1 MANTLKHVWVMATV
15 LKSKS
20 FQRNLLFSI
29 GGVFLLFA
37 VCFSVY
43 QYQREKE
50 YKIDILHSR
59 LQMYN
64 YEMVQTLGE
73 DSLTNQPLFHD
84 YVKRH
89 SMEGLRVSVIDKD
102 GRVIL
107 DSYSG
112 NVDTLGN
119 HLQRKEIQQALHN
132 GNGYDIKR
140 ISQSTHETYFY
151 SATRL
156 GNIIVRTAVPYSAE
170 LTRSL
175 QADNTYI
182 YFAIALTLLL
192 GIVLYLSTHRIS
204 RHIGYLRE
212 FAVKAEKGEELDH
225 ELERRLP
232 DDELG
237 DISHTIIMLY
247 WKLRHSE
254 EDKVRIKR
262 QLTQNAAH
270 ELKTPA
276 ASIHGYLE
284 SILDNPDMPE
294 EKKKHF
300 LERCYAQSERMNK
313 LLFDMSALTKLDE
326 MDDNQSQIRQ
336 EYRRVN
342 VVQIINSVLDDTAL
356 QLQDKGIAP
365 SLQVPQHVEVQGDQS
380 LIYSIFRNLVD
391 NVIAYASGASRLDI
405 VGVEVE
411 VEGRHFYEFT
421 VSDNGVGVEPQH
433 LEHLFERFYRV
444 DKGRSR
450 KLGGTGL
457 GLAIVKNAV
466 AAHGGTATALPTPG
480 GGLTVR
486 FSIARF

>member
-1 MANTLKHVWVMATV
+1 MATA

-20 FQRNLLFSI
+20 FQRNLLLSI

-43 QYQREKE
+43 QYQREKM

-73 DSLTNQPLFHD
+73 DSLTNNRLFRD
-84 YVKRH
+84 YVKH
-89 SMEGLRVSVIDKD
+89 QNMEGLRVSIIDKN
-102 GRVIL
+102 GRVLL
-107 DSYSG
+107 DSYET
-112 NVDTLGN
+112 NVDSLGN
-119 HLQRKEIQQALHN
+119 HLQRTEIQQALHD

-140 ISQSTHETYFY
+140 LSQSTHATYFY
-151 SATRL
+151 SATL
-156 GNIIVRTAVPYSAE
+156 FGNVIVRAAVPYSAE

-182 YFAIALTLLL
+182 YYAASLTLLL
-192 GIVLYLSTHRIS
+192 GIVLYYITHRIS

-212 FAVKAEKGEELDH
+212 FAVKAEQGEQLDH

-276 ASIHGYLE
+276 SSIHGFLE
-284 SILDNPDMPE
+284 SILDHPEMPDD
-294 EKKKHF
+294 KKKHF

-313 LLFDMSALTKLDE
+313 LLQDMSALTRLDE
-326 MDDNQSQIRQ
+326 MDDNRTKTHD
-336 EYRRVN
+336 EYHPVN
-342 VVQIINSVLDDTAL
+342 VLQVIQSALDDTAL
-356 QLQDKGIAP
+356 QLQDKGIKP
-365 SLQVPQHVEVQGDQS
+365 SLNVPQHVEVQGDAS
-380 LIYSIFRNLVD
+380 LLYSIFRNLID
-391 NVIAYASGASRLDI
+391 NAIAYATGASLLSI
-405 VGVEVE
+405 SCTGIEH
-411 VEGRHFYEFT
+411 EGRHFYEFT
-421 VSDNGVGVEPQH
+421 VSDNGPGVEPQH
-433 LEHLFERFYRV
+433 LGHLFERFYRT

-466 AAHGGTATALPTPG
+466 AVHGGTTTAQLTPG
-480 GGLTVR
+480 GGLTIR
-486 FSIARF
+486 FTLARF